1 MALLAAPFFGAIFF
15 RGLNA
20 NTKATLLV
28 AVIAG
33 TFLCLCFVS
42 LSLCLCCVISVSL
55 CALWVVYLLC
65 QSGLTSSPLLPYLC
79 LPCQ

>member
-33 TFLCLCFVS
+33 TFLCVWVCLVNPPSSS
-42 LSLCLCCVISVSL
+42 LVM
-55 CALWVVYLLC
+55 Y
-65 QSGLTSSPLLPYLC
+65 PLVDH
-79 LPCQ
+79 QA